1 MEIKLHG
8 KDHKK
13 DLTPCVTRPKAQA
26 RTPSAPPC
34 RSRQIAG
41 VEPEPSAG
49 FTTRNK
55 KKVMRALHV
64 IKESEG
70 ISQETLGQY
79 GKLFS
84 QPLPS
89 SHVQALAALFGWATP
104 EDVNGEN

>member
-1 MEIKLHG
+1 
-8 KDHKK
+8 
-13 DLTPCVTRPKAQA
+13 
-26 RTPSAPPC
+26 
-34 RSRQIAG
+34 
-41 VEPEPSAG
+41 
-49 FTTRNK
+49 
-55 KKVMRALHV
+55 MRALHV